1 MIDTGAIDRA
11 LRQAVAAGDV
21 PGVVAVA
28 ADAQGVVYEGA
39 FGLRHL
45 EDGPAMTLDTVF
57 WIASMTKAVTSVAAL
72 QLVERGLLELD
83 APIGALLPGL
93 AAPQVLE
100 GFDAEGAPRLRP
112 ARRPITLRHLL
123 THTAGFGYDIWNAE
137 INRYM
142 AATGLPPTGT
152 GRLAA
157 LAAPLLFDPGERW
170 NYGINTD
177 WVGRAV
183 EAASGRSLDVYFR
196 ERIFGPLGMTE
207 TGHVLRPEQRTRR
220 AAMHQRV
227 ADGGLAPVAFALPE
241 APEFFSGSGGLHSTA
256 GDYLRFARMI
266 LGRGR
271 LDGAE
276 LLRPETVDLMATN
289 QIGPLTVG
297 RHDERAARALQPG
310 RALPRDGQ
318 ALGARLPDHDRGCA
332 LRARGRQPD
341 LGGARQHLLL
351 DRSRAEGHGRA
362 DDPDPAVRRSRGHA
376 ALRPLR
382 ARALRRAR
390 SGLSETLA
398 GVR

>member
-45 EDGPAMTLDTVF
+45 GDGPAMTLDTVF

-142 AATGLPPTGT
+142 AATGLPPTGS

-183 EAASGRSLDVYFR
+183 EAASGRALDVYFR

-207 TGHVLRPEQRTRR
+207 TGHVPRPEQRARR

-241 APEFFSGSGGLHSTA
+241 APEFFSGSGGLYSTA

-297 RHDERAARALQPG
+297 AMTSALPERSNRVELFPGMVKRWGLGFMITTADAPPG
-310 RALPRDGQ
+310 RAAGSLTWAG
-318 ALGARLPDHDRGCA
+318 LGNTYYWIDP
-332 LRARGRQPD
+332 
-341 LGGARQHLLL
+341 GG
-351 DRSRAEGHGRA
+351 RSRAF
-362 DDPDPAVRRSRGHA
+362 
-376 ALRPLR
+376 
-382 ARALRRAR
+382 
-390 SGLSETLA
+390 
-398 GVR
+398 